1 LNLDARAGRIARHE
15 GRNMRRRLHLL
26 SIVVAAFAP
35 LAAAQDGRDG
45 QNGKTS
51 DPPPQ
56 EKPAAGA
63 ADGAAKGADDDDV
76 DAALEKFKKGLHEVD
91 PAIQWQDG
99 PCTGAIGTV
108 AELQVPLGMTFT
120 GKDGTRRFIT
130 ALKNLPGVQ
139 IATAQM
145 MRPPFW
151 SAYFSYEDSGHVPDA
166 DKDELDADQL
176 LKTLQEGCE
185 EANKERKR
193 RGLEEFDITGWAVPP
208 HYDGATHNLEWGT
221 RLQTQGE
228 EGATINY
235 EVRVLSRVG
244 FVSSL
249 LVCSPE
255 DLDAALPQ
263 FRTLIGALAFRS
275 GQRYDE
281 VKPGDPVASAGLTA
295 LIVGGAA
302 VLGWKAGL
310 LKYLYKILAAIGVG
324 IAALWRKLTGRS
336 KQAPKPAA

>member
-1 LNLDARAGRIARHE
+1 
-15 GRNMRRRLHLL
+15 MRLHLL

-35 LAAAQDGRDG
+35 LAAAQDGV
-45 QNGKTS
+45 KS
-51 DPPPQ
+51 DPAPQ
-56 EKPAAGA
+56 EKPADGA
-63 ADGAAKGADDDDV
+63 ADGASAAADDDV
-76 DAALEKFKKGLHEVD
+76 DAVVEKFKKGLHDVD
-91 PAIQWQDG
+91 RAIQWQEG
-99 PCTGAIGTV
+99 PCTGAIGSV
-108 AELQVPLGMTFT
+108 ADLQVPLGVAFT

-130 ALKNLPGVQ
+130 ALKNLPGSQ
-139 IATAQM
+139 IATAQLL
-145 MRPPFW
+145 RPPFW
-151 SAYFSYEDSGHVPDA
+151 SAYFSYDDSGHVPDA
-166 DKDELDADQL
+166 DKDELDADKL
-176 LKTLQEGCE
+176 LKTLQEGCAE
-185 EANKERKR
+185 GNKERKR

-208 HYDGATHNLEWGT
+208 HYNGDTHNLEWGT
-221 RLQTQGE
+221 RLQSPG
-228 EGATINY
+228 GDVTINY

-244 FVSSL
+244 YVSTL

-275 GQRYDE
+275 GQHYDE

-302 VLGWKAGL
+302 ALGWKAGL
-310 LKYLYKILAAIGVG
+310 FKYLYKILAAIGVG

>member
-1 LNLDARAGRIARHE
+1 
-15 GRNMRRRLHLL
+15 MRRRLHLL
-26 SIVVAAFAP
+26 SIVAAAFAP
-35 LAAAQDGRDG
+35 LAAAQDGQDG
-45 QNGKTS
+45 IKS

-56 EKPAAGA
+56 AKPAEGA
-63 ADGAAKGADDDDV
+63 TDGATAGADDDDV
-76 DAALEKFKKGLHEVD
+76 DAAVEKFRKALHEMD
-91 PAIQWQDG
+91 RAIQWQDG
-99 PCTGAIGTV
+99 PCTGAIGSV
-108 AELQVPLGMTFT
+108 ADLQVPLGMTFT

-130 ALKNLPGVQ
+130 ATKNLPGAQ
-139 IATAQM
+139 IATAQLL
-145 MRPPFW
+145 RPPFW
-151 SAYFSYEDSGHVPDA
+151 SAYFSYDDTGHVPDA
-166 DKDELDADQL
+166 DKDELDADKL
-176 LKTLQEGCE
+176 LKTLQEGCAE
-185 EANKERKR
+185 GNEERKR
-193 RGLEEFDITGWAVPP
+193 RGLEEFEITGWAVPP

-221 RLQTQGE
+221 RLQSPGSE
-228 EGATINY
+228 VTINY

-255 DLDAALPQ
+255 ELDAALPQ

-275 GQRYDE
+275 GQHYDE

-336 KQAPKPAA
+336 KQAPKTAA

>member
-1 LNLDARAGRIARHE
+1 
-15 GRNMRRRLHLL
+15 MRRLHLL

-35 LAAAQDGRDG
+35 LAAAQDGTK
-45 QNGKTS
+45 N

-56 EKPAAGA
+56 EKSD
-63 ADGAAKGADDDDV
+63 DGAAKGAADDDF
-76 DAALEKFKKGLHEVD
+76 DAVVERFKKGLHEVD
-91 PAIQWQDG
+91 RAIQWQDG

-108 AELQVPLGMTFT
+108 ADLQVPLGMTFT

-130 ALKNLPGVQ
+130 ALKNLPGAQ

-145 MRPPFW
+145 LRPPFW
-151 SAYFSYEDSGHVPDA
+151 SAYFSYEDPGHVPDA
-166 DKDELDADQL
+166 DKDELDADKL

-185 EANKERKR
+185 EGNQERKR

-208 HYDGATHNLEWGT
+208 HYDGDTHNLEWGT
-221 RLQTQGE
+221 RLQSKG
-228 EGATINY
+228 GDVTINY

-281 VKPGDPVASAGLTA
+281 VKPGDPIASAGLSA
-295 LIVGGAA
+295 LIVGAA
-302 VLGWKAGL
+302 AALGWKAGL
-310 LKYLYKILAAIGVG
+310 FKYLYKILAAIGVG